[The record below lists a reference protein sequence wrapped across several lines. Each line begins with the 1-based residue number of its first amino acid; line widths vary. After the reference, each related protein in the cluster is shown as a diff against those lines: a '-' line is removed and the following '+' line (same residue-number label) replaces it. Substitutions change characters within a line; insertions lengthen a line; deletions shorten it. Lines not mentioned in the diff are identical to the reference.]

1 LSIVPINYG
10 RQQFDDS
17 FLKVEIPTVPALDKS
32 VVLMV
37 GDEATAYIVPQFP
50 ASTRFVRIC
59 SNFISPGR
67 NAKLDAQIRNILDQY
82 DSSRTL
88 IYYANEKEMND
99 APPILAYFGIAKEN
113 RPCREIKSQTGNKG
127 YLCQGSQMQKQAHK
141 AANAS
146 QFRNVAGV
154 KLAIAPREVPEAV
167 IHAKQVG
174 VSAIDVFLQGNADF

>member
-1 LSIVPINYG
+1 MLAPAFLALALCCCFRSQALTLAPSLAANLGICLSIVPINYG

-17 FLKVEIPTVPALDKS
+17 FLKVEIPT
-32 VVLMV
+32 
-37 GDEATAYIVPQFP
+37 
-50 ASTRFVRIC
+50 
-59 SNFISPGR
+59 
-67 NAKLDAQIRNILDQY
+67 
-82 DSSRTL
+82 
-88 IYYANEKEMND
+88 
-99 APPILAYFGIAKEN
+99 
-113 RPCREIKSQTGNKG
+113 G
-127 YLCQGSQMQKQAHK
+127 YLCQGFQMQKQAHK